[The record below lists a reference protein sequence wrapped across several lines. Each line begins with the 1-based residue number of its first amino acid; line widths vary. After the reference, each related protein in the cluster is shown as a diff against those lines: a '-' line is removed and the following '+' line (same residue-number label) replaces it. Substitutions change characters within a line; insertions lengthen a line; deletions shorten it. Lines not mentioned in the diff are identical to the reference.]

1 MAIVHTAMF
10 SFKPLVPPEEIE
22 GMGRRLLELKDKCVH
37 PRDNKPYI
45 KSAMGG
51 TDTSSEQLQDGIT
64 HVFMC
69 EFENAE
75 DREYYLH
82 EDPTYADFCKRF
94 EGIIE
99 KKQVVDFVP
108 GQFTTCAR

>member
-1 MAIVHTAMF
+1 MGIVHIVMF

-22 GMGRRLLELKDKCVH
+22 GTCQRLLGLKDKCVH
-37 PRDNKPYI
+37 PNTKQPYI

-64 HVFMC
+64 HVFVC

-75 DREYYLH
+75 DRAYYLN
-82 EDPTYADFCKRF
+82 EDPTYAAFCKNV

-99 KKQVVDFVP
+99 KKQVVDFCP
-108 GQFTTCAR
+108 GQFTTRAR